1 MLFISDIIGDLIQNA
16 VKEVED
22 LPECPCCM
30 EKLFSQTEGLN
41 GVQGLCGHWVCMW
54 CYVGLRTKTCPL
66 CRADYK
72 DIDKDW
78 YVEMVDIKLIIGSLS
93 RKRFDE
99 EEGVNKGCEECCVD
113 KECEESAHN
122 YACWKD
128 ELISNETHT
137 RTKQL
142 SPKSI
147 KEILH
152 SYGYAKAKK
161 EHINMWGECLITRR
175 CCGIKINNPF
185 QLFCSCCENYV
196 SLTEEQERV
205 LLYNLLAQKLR
216 DFFDAN

>member
-1 MLFISDIIGDLIQNA
+1 MLFISDIVEDLIQNA

-22 LPECPCCM
+22 CPECPCCM
-30 EKLFSQTEGLN
+30 EKLFTPAKGIK
-41 GVQGLCGHWVCMW
+41 GVLGLCEHWVCLS
-54 CYVGLRTKTCPL
+54 CYEHLRTKTCPL

-78 YVEMVDIKLIIGSLS
+78 YVEMVDIKLTIGSLS
-93 RKRFDE
+93 RKKFNE
-99 EEGVNKGCEECCVD
+99 EEKEDWCVD
-113 KECEESAHN
+113 KECEECAHN
-122 YACWKD
+122 YSYWKN
-128 ELISNETHT
+128 ELISNETHI
-137 RTKQL
+137 RTKEL

-147 KEILH
+147 IKILH

-161 EHINMWGECLITRR
+161 EHINMWGDCLVTRR

-185 QLFCSCCENYV
+185 QIFCSCCKNEV